1 MGSKVRRAKISD
13 AAIISAIDASISEDR
28 RLEVGRQPLEYYQE
42 WLRCHDK
49 RHPVLI
55 GSDEEQGIAWWM
67 ALSRCNGSYCFDGA
81 ALVEMGVP
89 DPFQNTELIDRILHY
104 LEQCAVRQGY
114 YKLIACLDARQRYLL
129 HIYRRVG
136 FRDVGTLRSQAYHK
150 GQLLDMVLLE
160 RVLPA
165 DMEALQR
172 YYTDHYDCYRAY
184 FEEERR
190 RTEAEA
196 QGEYVLEY
204 EEVETPEDQLPE
216 GIVRFLRAKRTP
228 DGQPVRRMVPRDTA
242 GPELTEEPTEEGRGS
257 AQAGPPAE
265 GEAAPAGAPPAAAPV
280 RDDPAPATPGGQAQL
295 PEGIIRF
302 LKSKRLPDGTPVNQS
317 LPPVVPVKLAPAQE
331 RPQQPRHGEGEGEG
345 EPLHSE

>member
-67 ALSRCNGSYCFDGA
+67 ALSRCNGSYCSDGA

-136 FRDVGTLRSQAYHK
+136 FRDVGILRSHGYLRGK
-150 GQLLDMVLLE
+150 LVDLVLLE
-160 RVLPA
+160 RLLPQ
-165 DMEALQR
+165 DMTALEE
-172 YYTDHYDCYRAY
+172 YYSGQYSFYQEY
-184 FEEERR
+184 FQEERR
-190 RTEAEA
+190 RKALA
-196 QGEYVLEY
+196 LQGEYELEY

-216 GIVRFLRAKRTP
+216 GIVRFLRTKKA
-228 DGQPVRRMVPRDTA
+228 
-242 GPELTEEPTEEGRGS
+242 
-257 AQAGPPAE
+257 
-265 GEAAPAGAPPAAAPV
+265 
-280 RDDPAPATPGGQAQL
+280 
-295 PEGIIRF
+295 
-302 LKSKRLPDGTPVNQS
+302 PDGTPLRRPAS
-317 LPPVVPVKLAPAQE
+317 PSAGRMGAPAQRPLARE
-331 RPQQPRHGEGEGEG
+331 RRPWRRSRF
-345 EPLHSE
+345 LHRPSRSSRKGL